1 MSMYRLRV
9 VMMVL
14 LLAPRIAQAEG
25 LTLHDAVARAVANN
39 PNLAEARTAVSV
51 AEQGVVS
58 AFGKHY
64 PRLTFEASISQRQD
78 PIPYI
83 PAQRANI
90 PAHFSDSYASL
101 GPVLTVPF
109 YQGGQVMQGVRLAE
123 VRQRIQQDS
132 AIITRNELIA
142 NTVATYNKILQL
154 QALVAA
160 SQQAMEALEQ
170 QRKNARLLF
179 DLGRIARVDLLKVEV
194 QKTNEAQRLLALQ
207 EGLKNA
213 SLTLRALMG
222 EAVDASSAQVILADR
237 LEPGDKQV
245 DFETGLAL
253 AKSKP
258 KFKIFAKA
266 VEDADTS
273 RKLALGKLLPTLN
286 GVAGYQQQYGFNP
299 NYNNGVWYLGA
310 SLSIPIFDR
319 SIYADVSRE
328 RLQRERAEKKLKAV
342 ENQIRL
348 DLRVAMASLV
358 ESKKRIE
365 ATGLAVEQSRESF
378 RIEQEKYG
386 QGAGTM
392 ADLLLAQAAQSQ
404 AEANQTQALFDYNT
418 ALLDWHK
425 ASGDMEAY
433 LK

>member
-1 MSMYRLRV
+1 MYLHRLYLV
-9 VMMVL
+9 ALLVL
-14 LLAPRIAQAEG
+14 SVPCAAWAEG
-25 LTLHDAVARAVANN
+25 LTLHEAVARAVANN
-39 PNLAEARTAVSV
+39 PSLAEARAAVTV

-64 PRLTFEASISQRQD
+64 PRLTFEASIGKRQD
-78 PIPYI
+78 PIPFI
-83 PAQRANI
+83 PAQRVNI
-90 PAHFSDSYASL
+90 PAHFSDSYAYL
-101 GPVLTVPF
+101 GPVLTIPF

-123 VRQRIQQDS
+123 VRQRMQEDS

-154 QALVAA
+154 QALVTA
-160 SQQAMEALEQ
+160 SQQAVAALEQ
-170 QRKNARLLF
+170 QQANAKLMF

-213 SLTLRALMG
+213 STTLRALMG
-222 EAVDASSAQVILADR
+222 EAVDTSSTQLKLADR
-237 LEPGDKQV
+237 LEPHDKQV
-245 DFETGLAL
+245 DFEAGLAL

-258 KFKIFAKA
+258 KFKLFAKA

-273 RKLALGKLLPTLN
+273 RKLALGKLLPTVS

-299 NYNNGVWYLGA
+299 NYNDGVWYLGA

-319 SIYADVSRE
+319 SNYADVSRE
-328 RLQRERAEKKLKAV
+328 RLQKERAQQKLKAV

-348 DLRVAMASLV
+348 DLQVAMASLT

-378 RIEQEKYG
+378 RIEQKKYNEG
-386 QGAGTM
+386 SGTM

-404 AEANQTQALFDYNT
+404 AEANHTQALFDYNT
-418 ALLDWHK
+418 AILDWHK

>member
-1 MSMYRLRV
+1 MTIRRLIV
-9 VMMVL
+9 VLALMLVL
-14 LLAPRIAQAEG
+14 PQAALAEG

-39 PNLAEARTAVSV
+39 PNLAEARAAVSV

-64 PRLTFEASISQRQD
+64 PRLTFEASIAQRQD

-83 PAQRANI
+83 PAQSLKI
-90 PAHFSDSYASL
+90 MAHYSDSYASM
-101 GPVLTVPF
+101 GPVLTIPF
-109 YQGGQVMQGVRLAE
+109 YQGGQIMQGVRLAE
-123 VRQRIQQDS
+123 VRQRMQADS
-132 AIITRNELIA
+132 AIITRDELIA

-154 QALVAA
+154 EALVAA
-160 SQQAMEALEQ
+160 SQQAVEALEQ
-170 QRKNARLLF
+170 QRKNAQLMF

-213 SLTLRALMG
+213 STTLRALMG
-222 EAVDASSAQVILADR
+222 EAVDPSSAQLTLADR
-237 LEPGDKQV
+237 LEPLDKQV

-258 KFKIFAKA
+258 KFKVFAKA

-273 RKLALGKLLPTLN
+273 RKLAFGKLLPTLN

-299 NYNNGVWYLGA
+299 NYNDGVWYVGA
-310 SLSIPIFDR
+310 TLSLPIFDR
-319 SIYADVSRE
+319 SNYADIRRE
-328 RLQRERAEKKLKAV
+328 RLQKERAEQKLRAV

-365 ATGLAVEQSRESF
+365 ATRLAVEQSRESF

-392 ADLLLAQAAQSQ
+392 ADLLLAQSAQAQ
-404 AEANQTQALFDYNT
+404 AEANYTQSLFDYNT
-418 ALLDWHK
+418 AILDWHK

>member
-1 MSMYRLRV
+1 MRLYRFYFV
-9 VMMVL
+9 VTLL
-14 LLAPRIAQAEG
+14 LLAPQVARAEG
-25 LTLHDAVARAVANN
+25 LTLHEAVSRAVANN
-39 PNLAEARTAVSV
+39 PSLAEARAAVSV

-83 PAQRANI
+83 PAQRVNI
-90 PAHFSDSYASL
+90 PARFSDSYASL

-160 SQQAMEALEQ
+160 SQQAVAALEQ
-170 QRKNARLLF
+170 QQANARLMF
-179 DLGRIARVDLLKVEV
+179 NLGRIARVDLLKVEV

-207 EGLKNA
+207 EGLKNG
-213 SLTLRALMG
+213 STTLRALMG
-222 EAVDASSAQVILADR
+222 EAVDPSSAQLILADR

-258 KFKIFAKA
+258 KFKLFTKA

-273 RKLALGKLLPTLN
+273 RKLAIGKLLPTLN

-299 NYNNGVWYLGA
+299 NYNDGVWYVGA
-310 SLSIPIFDR
+310 SLSLPIFDR
-319 SIYADVSRE
+319 SNYADVGRE
-328 RLQRERAEKKLKAV
+328 RLQKERAQQKLKAV

-365 ATGLAVEQSRESF
+365 ATGMAVEQSRESF

>member
-1 MSMYRLRV
+1 MTIYRLIV
-9 VMMVL
+9 LLAL
-14 LLAPRIAQAEG
+14 LLALPCAVWAKG
-25 LTLHDAVARAVANN
+25 LTLHEAVARAVANN
-39 PNLAEARTAVSV
+39 PNLAEARAAVSV

-64 PRLTFEASISQRQD
+64 PRLTFEASIAKRQD
-78 PIPYI
+78 PIPFI

-90 PAHFSDSYASL
+90 MAHFSDSYAYL
-101 GPVLTVPF
+101 GPVLTMPF

-154 QALVAA
+154 EALVAA
-160 SQQAMEALEQ
+160 SKQAVGALEQ
-170 QRKNARLLF
+170 QQTNAQLMF
-179 DLGRIARVDLLKVEV
+179 NLGRIARVDLLKVEV
-194 QKTNEAQRLLALQ
+194 QKANESQRLLALQ
-207 EGLKNA
+207 EGLTNG
-213 SLTLRALMG
+213 STTLRVLMG
-222 EAVDASSAQVILADR
+222 EAVGPSSSQLTLGDR
-237 LEPGDKQV
+237 LEPHEEQV
-245 DFETGLAL
+245 DFEAGLAM

-258 KFKIFAKA
+258 KYKIYAKA

-273 RKLALGKLLPTLN
+273 RKLALAKLLPSLN
-286 GVAGYQQQYGFNP
+286 GVAGYTQQYGFNP
-299 NYNNGVWYLGA
+299 QYNDGVWYLGA
-310 SLSIPIFDR
+310 SLSIPVFDR
-319 SIYADVSRE
+319 TNYADISRE
-328 RLQRERAEKKLKAV
+328 RLQKERTQLKLKAV

-348 DLRVAMASLV
+348 DLQVAMASLV

-365 ATGLAVEQSRESF
+365 TTRLAVDQSQESF
-378 RIEQEKYG
+378 RIEQKKYNEG
-386 QGAGTM
+386 SGTM

-404 AEANQTQALFDYNT
+404 AEANQTQALFDYNM
-418 ALLDWHK
+418 AILDWHK

>member
-1 MSMYRLRV
+1 MRLYRFYFV
-9 VMMVL
+9 VTLL
-14 LLAPRIAQAEG
+14 LLAPQVARAEG
-25 LTLHDAVARAVANN
+25 LTLHEAVSRAVANN

-90 PAHFSDSYASL
+90 PARFSDSYASL

-207 EGLKNA
+207 EGLKNG
-213 SLTLRALMG
+213 STTLRALMG
-222 EAVDASSAQVILADR
+222 EAVDTSSAQVILADR

-258 KFKIFAKA
+258 KFKVFAKA

-299 NYNNGVWYLGA
+299 NYNDGVWYVGA
-310 SLSIPIFDR
+310 SLSLPIFDR
-319 SIYADVSRE
+319 SNYADVSRE

-365 ATGLAVEQSRESF
+365 ATGMAVEQSRESF

-418 ALLDWHK
+418 AILDWHK